1 MGERGETVV
10 VLVVVAVFFGGYLLG
25 SQQSGSASEH
35 RADTSPQVAYHHHGT
50 IEFAGDI
57 AVPRVDLVI
66 HKDTM
71 AGRNLEIITEN
82 FRFAPE
88 HAGSEHVDGE
98 GHAHLYID
106 GKKIARVYGPWFH
119 IPEPG
124 PGMHSVRVTLNA
136 NSHQDFVV
144 GNQVIED
151 TETFTVVER

>member
-1 MGERGETVV
+1 MGERGKTVV

-25 SQQSGSASEH
+25 SQQSGSASGH
-35 RADTSPQVAYHHHGT
+35 RADTSPQVAHHYHGT
-50 IEFAGDI
+50 IELAGDV

-88 HAGSEHVDGE
+88 HAGSEHVAGE
-98 GHAHLYID
+98 GHAHLYIN
-106 GKKIARVYGPWFH
+106 GKKIARVYGHWFH

-124 PGMHSVRVTLNA
+124 PGTHSVLVTLNA

-144 GNQVIED
+144 GNQVVED
-151 TETFTVVER
+151 TETFTVAER

>member
-1 MGERGETVV
+1 
-10 VLVVVAVFFGGYLLG
+10 
-25 SQQSGSASEH
+25 
-35 RADTSPQVAYHHHGT
+35 
-50 IEFAGDI
+50 
-57 AVPRVDLVI
+57 
-66 HKDTM
+66 M

-88 HAGSEHVDGE
+88 HAGSENVAGE

-106 GKKIARVYGPWFH
+106 GKKIARVYGPWFY

-124 PGMHSVRVTLNA
+124 PGTHSVRVTLNA

-151 TETFTVVER
+151 TENFTVSER